1 MLMSLDQFV
10 FGMSTLA
17 HQELQRQTQWKHA
30 SNARVGAPA
39 ARQFTGRGD
48 DTITI
53 SGVLVPEL
61 AGTLDSL
68 DKLRAMGDKGQ
79 AYVLVDGAGTVFG
92 AFNITGMHQTGSH
105 IGANGVPRRVD
116 FSITLERTD
125 DNRASSMAQSR
136 GQQ

>member
-30 SNARVGAPA
+30 SNARVGARNG
-39 ARQFTGRGD
+39 RQFTGPGD

-61 AGTLDSL
+61 AGKLASL
-68 DKLRAMGDKGQ
+68 DDLRAMADKGQ
-79 AYVLVDGAGTVFG
+79 AYVLVDGAGTVYG
-92 AFNITGMHQTGSH
+92 AYLITGMHQTGSN
-105 IGANGVPRRVD
+105 IGRTGVPRRVD

-136 GQQ
+136 SRP

>member
-30 SNARVGAPA
+30 SNARVGARA
-39 ARQFTGRGD
+39 ARQFTGDGD

-61 AGTLDSL
+61 AGTLSSL
-68 DKLRAMGDKGQ
+68 DDLRAMGSKGQ
-79 AYVLVDGAGTVFG
+79 AYALVDGAGTVFG
-92 AFNITGMHQTGSH
+92 AYLITGMHQTGTNLDAS
-105 IGANGVPRRVD
+105 GRPRRVD

-136 GQQ
+136 GRP

>member
-17 HQELQRQTQWKHA
+17 HQELQRQRQWKHA
-30 SNARVGAPA
+30 SNARVGARPG
-39 ARQFTGRGD
+39 RQFTGPGD

-61 AGTLDSL
+61 AGTLSSL
-68 DKLRAMGDKGQ
+68 DDLAAMATKGL
-79 AYVLVDGAGTVFG
+79 AYVLVDGAGTVYG
-92 AFNITGMHQTGSH
+92 AYLITGLNQTGTN
-105 IGANGVPRRVD
+105 IGPNGLPRRVD

-136 GQQ
+136 GRP

>member
-1 MLMSLDQFV
+1 MLLSLDQFV
-10 FGMSTLA
+10 FSMSTLA

-30 SNARVGAPA
+30 SNARVGARA
-39 ARQFTGRGD
+39 GRQYTGPGD

-53 SGVLVPEL
+53 SGVLVPDL
-61 AGTLDSL
+61 AGKLESL
-68 DKLRAMGDKGQ
+68 DTLRTMGDRGQ

-92 AFNITGMHQTGSH
+92 AFNLTQMHQTGSL
-105 IGANGVPRRVD
+105 IDANGIPRRVD

>member
-30 SNARVGAPA
+30 SNARVGARSG
-39 ARQFTGRGD
+39 RQFTGPGD

-61 AGTLDSL
+61 AGNLSSL
-68 DKLRAMGDKGQ
+68 DDVRAMADKGQ

-92 AFNITGMHQTGSH
+92 AYLITGMHQTGSH
-105 IGANGVPRRVD
+105 IDANGLPRRVD

-136 GQQ
+136 GQP

>member
-17 HQELQRQTQWKHA
+17 HQELQRQRQWKHA
-30 SNARVGAPA
+30 SNARVGARPG
-39 ARQFTGRGD
+39 RQFTGPGD

-61 AGTLDSL
+61 TGKLASL
-68 DKLRAMGDKGQ
+68 DELANMAGKGQ
-79 AYVLVDGAGTVFG
+79 AYALVDGAGTVYG
-92 AFNITGMHQTGSH
+92 AYLITGMQETGSH
-105 IGANGVPRRVD
+105 IDASGRPRRVA

-125 DNRASSMAQSR
+125 DNRVSSMAQTR
-136 GQQ
+136 GRP